1 MLTAMKEESAIRC
14 LLTEPWV
21 RSCMAP
27 DHTTGRSAG
36 VLDGPRLARP
46 ADVVDN
52 TRPFHAQRRR
62 MVRGKSALFVAIL
75 ACPVT
80 IAPLVAA
87 PAIEKS
93 VVRIVNHAQ
102 RPSWYTPW
110 GTGAMQW
117 TTGSGFVIESGLI
130 MTNAHVVSDS
140 RFLALF
146 LYGDPNPH
154 EGRVVVEGHD
164 CDLALIRP
172 VEANLLDGVP
182 ALPIGGLPPL
192 RPLVATHGYP
202 SGGAHISSPQGFP
215 SRLHPQ
221 SHDHPPAD

>member
-1 MLTAMKEESAIRC
+1 
-14 LLTEPWV
+14 
-21 RSCMAP
+21 
-27 DHTTGRSAG
+27 
-36 VLDGPRLARP
+36 
-46 ADVVDN
+46 
-52 TRPFHAQRRR
+52 
-62 MVRGKSALFVAIL
+62 LF
-75 ACPVT
+75 PVT

-110 GTGAMQW
+110 GAGATQW
-117 TTGSGFVIESGLI
+117 TTGSGFVIEGGLI

-172 VEANLLDGVP
+172 L
-182 ALPIGGLPPL
+182 
-192 RPLVATHGYP
+192 
-202 SGGAHISSPQGFP
+202 
-215 SRLHPQ
+215 
-221 SHDHPPAD
+221 

>member
-1 MLTAMKEESAIRC
+1 M
-14 LLTEPWV
+14 
-21 RSCMAP
+21 RS
-27 DHTTGRSAG
+27 
-36 VLDGPRLARP
+36 PRLATWHR
-46 ADVVDN
+46 VIDN
-52 TRPFHAQRRR
+52 TAPSPAQRSAT
-62 MVRGKSALFVAIL
+62 VRGKTALFAAIL
-75 ACPVT
+75 LSPVAT
-80 IAPLVAA
+80 APPVAA

-110 GTGAMQW
+110 GTGSMQW
-117 TTGSGFVIESGLI
+117 STGSGFVIEGGLI

-172 VEANLLDGVP
+172 VEPKLLDDVP
-182 ALPIGGLPPL
+182 ALPIGGLPSL
-192 RPLVATHGYP
+192 RSMAGTYGYP
-202 SGGAHISSPQGFP
+202 RGGGT
-215 SRLHPQ
+215 
-221 SHDHPPAD
+221 D